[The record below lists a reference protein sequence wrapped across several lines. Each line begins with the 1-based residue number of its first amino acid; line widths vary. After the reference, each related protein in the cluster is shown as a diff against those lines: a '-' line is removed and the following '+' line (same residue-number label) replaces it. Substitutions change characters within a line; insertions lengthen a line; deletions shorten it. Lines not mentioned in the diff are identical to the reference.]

1 MFPPE
6 SPFFLEQG
14 FSDLSFWLVVASCVS
29 HVPYRVGPDAFIR
42 PQVGSQPTFRRPQLA
57 NSALK
62 LSTIPRSIAFFRSF
76 FLATPQKER
85 FRERKK
91 KRLGRQ

>member
-14 FSDLSFWLVVASCVS
+14 FSDLSFWLVVANCIS

-42 PQVGSQPTFRRPQLA
+42 PMVG
-57 NSALK
+57 
-62 LSTIPRSIAFFRSF
+62 
-76 FLATPQKER
+76 
-85 FRERKK
+85 
-91 KRLGRQ
+91 